1 MRWKTIVFAGNCQAR
16 ALGSVYRLYIAPLRE
31 ERVELVELHP
41 GLAESELG
49 EPLERIHAADIVVEQ
64 KFDFP
69 SRIPD
74 DFLRPSTRRVGFP
87 YVGGAFYWPFAMEPH
102 VLNQTHPILGGA
114 VPYPGEISDRVMNRM
129 IRDEVPPD
137 EAVQRY
143 LDMDVAKVSRID
155 RLMEMHLDK
164 QRQRDEATGIRS
176 ADFIAEHF
184 RRERLF
190 LTTGHPNLPLF
201 RIVASQVF
209 AALGVP
215 ASLAETALKSL
226 RVPPYPPDEAP
237 IHPALAAHFGLQFAD
252 ATTRYRFLHEGRF
265 TFAEYAARYMRYAW
279 DSNLEEGIS
288 LAHRGDNARAVA
300 LLEPNLPRYPN
311 SVTGWRAYALALNG
325 MSRFKQA
332 QDALDRAAAI
342 DPTDPETPQARARV
356 FLRQGLIPEAADSAR
371 EAIDLFPLE
380 AASHRVMCQVMID
393 SGDLEGAA
401 SVACLALKLAPG
413 DAANSRLLGDCLA
426 RSGNLAGAASVL
438 RDALCLEPERDD
450 LRAALTDVLSRA
462 GRTEEA
468 AQLIEELSAASP
480 MSPKMY
486 CQLGNIMARSGHFVA
501 AEAAFRKAIQL
512 DPRTEAYYA
521 GLTDVLFRT
530 QQFDEALRISSECVA
545 TGSRDAHL
553 HHRLG
558 LLLLRANDLA
568 SAQVSLANAVE
579 LDGLVAGFYLPLTD
593 VLLRRDRVEEA
604 KRMFRAFFE
613 IEARNPELYYQMAT
627 LFARKRCDEQA
638 AEAIRV
644 AITLDGSNPA
654 FQQLLSQ
661 IKDLSAPVGAL

>member
-1 MRWKTIVFAGNCQAR
+1 VRWKTIVFAGNCQAR

-31 ERVELVELHP
+31 ERVELLELHP
-41 GLAESELG
+41 GLAETELG
-49 EPLERIHAADIVVEQ
+49 EPLERVHAADIVVEQ

-74 DFLRPSTRRVGFP
+74 DFLRPSTRRVSFP

-102 VLNQTHPILGGA
+102 VLNQKHPILGGA

-176 ADFIAEHF
+176 ADFIAENF

-201 RIVASQVF
+201 RIVAGQVF

-237 IHPALAAHFGLQFAD
+237 IHPALAAHFGLEFAD
-252 ATTRYRFLHEGRF
+252 AATRYRFLHEGRF

-279 DSNLEEGIS
+279 DSDLEEGIS

-300 LLEPNLPRYPN
+300 LLEPRLQRYPH

-325 MSRFKQA
+325 LSRFKQA
-332 QDALDRAAAI
+332 HDALDRAAEI
-342 DPTDPETPQARARV
+342 DPADPETPQTRARV

-380 AASHRVMCQVMID
+380 ATSHRVMCQVMID

-413 DAANSRLLGDCLA
+413 DAASSRLLGDCLA
-426 RSGNLAGAASVL
+426 RSGDLAGAASVL
-438 RDALCLEPERDD
+438 RDALALQPERDD
-450 LRAALTDVLSRA
+450 LQAALTDVLSRS
-462 GRTEEA
+462 GQTNA
-468 AQLIEELSAASP
+468 ARLIEDLSATSP
-480 MSPKMY
+480 MSPQLY
-486 CQLGNIMARSGHFVA
+486 GQLGHVMARNGNLVA
-501 AEAAFRKAIQL
+501 AECAFRKAIQL
-512 DPRTEAYYA
+512 DPMTETYYG
-521 GLTDVLFRT
+521 GLTDALFRT
-530 QQFDEALRISSECVA
+530 RQFDEALRISRERVA
-545 TGSRDAHL
+545 AGSRDAHL

-558 LLLLRANDLA
+558 LLQLRANDLA
-568 SAQVSLANAVE
+568 GAQVSLANAVE
-579 LDGLVAGFYLPLTD
+579 LDGSVAGFYLPLTEA
-593 VLLRRDRVEEA
+593 LLRTHRVADAE
-604 KRMFRAFFE
+604 RAYQGFAQLE
-613 IEARNPELYYQMAT
+613 VRNAELYHSMAK
-627 LFARKRCDEQA
+627 LFARNGRTEQA
-638 AEAIRV
+638 AEAIRA
-644 AITLDGSNPA
+644 AIALDGSNLE
-654 FQQLLSQ
+654 FQDVVAQ
-661 IKDLSAPVGAL
+661 IKGLGVPVEAL